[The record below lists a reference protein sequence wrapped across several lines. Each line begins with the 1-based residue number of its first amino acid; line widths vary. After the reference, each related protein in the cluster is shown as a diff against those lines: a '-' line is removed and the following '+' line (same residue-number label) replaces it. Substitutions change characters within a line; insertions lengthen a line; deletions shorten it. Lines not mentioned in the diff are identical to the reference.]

1 MKATGKSYALTAG
14 AIKGGKALVGTK
26 ENYRKLTPRE
36 CGRLQTIPEPIL
48 ENILNS
54 GVSNTQLYKMF
65 GNGWTIEVIAHI
77 FKQMPIKQTTPEKI
91 TVEPLKMSNDLW
103 STPPEVFNALDME
116 FKFDF
121 DVCAENQTA
130 QCLDYWTIEDDAL
143 SKNWAVAGSVFENRM
158 GSYLWCNPPY
168 SKILPW
174 VVKAIEA
181 QAAGRG
187 TVMLVMCDPSVK
199 WFSLA
204 AQFASEIRF
213 VTEGR
218 LAFLKN
224 GKPQSGNNKGSAIFV
239 FDPHRIGAGH
249 VSFVTRETL
258 LSKGKVNALE
268 VAA

>member
-1 MKATGKSYALTAG
+1 
-14 AIKGGKALVGTK
+14 
-26 ENYRKLTPRE
+26 
-36 CGRLQTIPEPIL
+36 
-48 ENILNS
+48 
-54 GVSNTQLYKMF
+54 
-65 GNGWTIEVIAHI
+65 
-77 FKQMPIKQTTPEKI
+77 
-91 TVEPLKMSNDLW
+91 MSNDLW

-116 FKFDF
+116 FGFGF
-121 DVCAENQTA
+121 DVCAEDETA
-130 QCLDYWTIEDDAL
+130 KCAEYWTIDQNAL
-143 SKNWAVAGSVFENRM
+143 VQDWGIAGSMF
-158 GSYLWCNPPY
+158 GAGYASYLWCNPPY

-204 AQFASEIRF
+204 AQYASEIRF

-239 FDPHRIGAGH
+239 FDPHRIGAGY

>member
-1 MKATGKSYALTAG
+1 
-14 AIKGGKALVGTK
+14 
-26 ENYRKLTPRE
+26 
-36 CGRLQTIPEPIL
+36 
-48 ENILNS
+48 
-54 GVSNTQLYKMF
+54 
-65 GNGWTIEVIAHI
+65 
-77 FKQMPIKQTTPEKI
+77 
-91 TVEPLKMSNDLW
+91 MSNDLW

-116 FKFDF
+116 FGFGF
-121 DVCAENQTA
+121 DVCAEDETA
-130 QCLDYWTIEDDAL
+130 KCAEYWTIEDDAL
-143 SKNWAVAGSVFENRM
+143 SKDWALASSITRATND
-158 GSYLWCNPPY
+158 SSLWCNPPY
-168 SKILPW
+168 SNIKPW
-174 VVKAIEA
+174 VEKAIEA
-181 QAAGRG
+181 QLNGRM